1 MSILLFF
8 LPFFTYA
15 NCDWLDKCG
24 KKLVKFFHIS
34 MRKIGKKLPERMN
47 IMYQSNYGYYNP
59 QSQIRQTVVPQLTQ
73 PIMQQQPILKGHPVA
88 SLEEARATSIDFDGS
103 VFFFPDLANKKIYTK
118 QINADGTASLN
129 MYSKQDLPPETPAG
143 GKNKKGVSI
152 FKILTPFFIRR
163 QKEQIFFLLEKNI
176 CLLYYFLLK
185 HYKHHDP
192 KLNVH
197 IHLE

>member
-59 QSQIRQTVVPQLTQ
+59 QSQIRQTIAPQLTQ

-143 GKNKKGVSI
+143 GNFVTHEELEAIIGQLRQSLIPPAKDPAPPIDKTSI
-152 FKILTPFFIRR
+152 KF
-163 QKEQIFFLLEKNI
+163 
-176 CLLYYFLLK
+176 
-185 HYKHHDP
+185 
-192 KLNVH
+192 
-197 IHLE
+197 